1 MRLGIGARITAVF
14 GLGALLL
21 SIVMGGVSYFT
32 TRHFLLAGRE
42 TTAQQQAYAN
52 AANLRSSLESGSTNY
67 VTLLTQIDFGTG
79 AHSILYHQGNRN
91 PYVSSLQANASSLP
105 ARLRREVLGGSVA
118 TQTYRTG
125 AHGTPVIVVGVPIP
139 AVRVS
144 YFEVF
149 DISDLD
155 HTLRV
160 LGLALFG
167 AGVVTT
173 LLGVALGRFASV
185 RSLRPLADVSRAAGA
200 IAGGELDTRLDAEA
214 ADPDLE
220 PLTNSFNAMVD
231 QLQERIE
238 REARF
243 NSDVSHEL
251 RSPLTTLAA
260 SLEVL
265 EADRDKLTPRSQRA
279 LQLLGDDLHR
289 FQRMVADLLEMS
301 RADAGS
307 TDVFLEEVNVAELV
321 QRSVVT
327 GAAHMD
333 GQEIAPPAVHVDP
346 TVRAWR
352 VAADKRRFE
361 RVMVNL
367 MENAANYGGGVTGI
381 SVHPGAGDGGAGAG
395 GVDPGAGAPEA
406 STVAVTVDD
415 AGPGIN
421 PLERAKVFERFY
433 RGSASGRRGSGTGT
447 GLGLALVAEHMHV
460 MRGDVR
466 VETSPEGGARLLLT
480 LPVASRGDEGTDGEE
495 GEADAGGADVCLDVA
510 AARDEGLVTEPEPEP
525 EGDSERGE
533 GAGANALDV
542 NADVD
547 GGRPTGSGGATGGV
561 TEVNT

>member
-14 GLGALLL
+14 GLSALVL

-32 TRHFLLAGRE
+32 TRHYLLAGRE
-42 TTAQQQAYAN
+42 TSAQHQAYSN
-52 AANLRSSLESGSTNY
+52 AALVRSALQNALQAGNNPEY
-67 VTLLTQIDFGTG
+67 VTLLTQVDFGSG
-79 AHSILYHQGNRN
+79 GHSVLYHDGQR
-91 PYVSSLQANASSLP
+91 YVSSLAPSASSIP
-105 ARLRREVLGGSVA
+105 SILRRDVLGGNVE

-125 AHGTPVIVVGVPIP
+125 SHGTPVIVVGVPIP
-139 AVRVS
+139 AVKVA

-149 DISDLD
+149 DLSDLD

-160 LGLALFG
+160 LGLALFA

-173 LLGVALGRFASV
+173 LLGIALGRFAAT

-200 IAGGELDTRLDAEA
+200 IAGGELDTRLDPEA

-251 RSPLTTLAA
+251 RSPLTTLSA

-265 EADRDKLTPRSQRA
+265 EADRNELTPRSQRA
-279 LQLLGDDLHR
+279 LQLLGDDLRR

-307 TDVFLEEVNVAELV
+307 VDVHLEDVNVAELV
-321 QRSVVT
+321 QRSVVA
-327 GAAHMD
+327 GAAHVD
-333 GQEIAPPAVHVDP
+333 GQVLIPPPVEIDPAVLS
-346 TVRAWR
+346 WR
-352 VAADKRRFE
+352 VGADKRRFE

-367 MENAANYGGGVTGI
+367 LENGANYGGGVTGI
-381 SVHPGAGDGGAGAG
+381 SVHPGNDDDGNRAGRAGNG
-395 GVDPGAGAPEA
+395 ELVR
-406 STVAVTVDD
+406 TVEVTVDD
-415 AGPGIN
+415 AGPGID
-421 PLERAKVFERFY
+421 PQERAKIFERFY
-433 RGSASGRRGSGTGT
+433 RGSAAGRRGAGMGT

-466 VETSPEGGARLLLT
+466 VETSPAGGARLVLV
-480 LPVASRGDEGTDGEE
+480 LPVASRGVDDDGGEEADGTRGTDVGRATDAA
-495 GEADAGGADVCLDVA
+495 GTGPGADAANVTGTTIGGQ
-510 AARDEGLVTEPEPEP
+510 T
-525 EGDSERGE
+525 
-533 GAGANALDV
+533 GAS
-542 NADVD
+542 
-547 GGRPTGSGGATGGV
+547 T
-561 TEVNT
+561 

>member
-1 MRLGIGARITAVF
+1 VRLGIGARITAVF

-32 TRHFLLAGRE
+32 TRHYLLAGRE
-42 TTAQQQAYAN
+42 TSAQQTAFTN
-52 AANLRSSLESGSTNY
+52 AVYVRSALEGGDTAY
-67 VTLLTQIDFGTG
+67 VTLLTQIDFGSG
-79 AHSILYHQGNRN
+79 AHSILYHQGNPQ
-91 PYVSSLQANASSLP
+91 PYVSSLSVNPSAIP
-105 ARLRREVLGGSVA
+105 ARLRHEVLDGTAA

-125 AHGTPVIVVGVPIP
+125 SHGTPVIVVGVPIP
-139 AVRVS
+139 SVKVA

-149 DISDLD
+149 ELSDLD

-173 LLGVALGRFASV
+173 LLGIALGRFASA

-200 IAGGELDTRLDAEA
+200 IAGGELDTRLDPDA

-265 EADRDKLTPRSQRA
+265 EADRDKLTPRSRRA
-279 LQLLGDDLHR
+279 LQLLSDDLHR
-289 FQRMVADLLEMS
+289 FQRMVGDLLEMS

-307 TDVFLEEVNVAELV
+307 VDVFLEEVSVAELV
-321 QRSVVT
+321 QRSVVA

-333 GQEIAPPAVHVDP
+333 GQVLEPPPVEIDP
-346 TVRAWR
+346 VVQAWR
-352 VAADKRRFE
+352 VGADKRRFE
-361 RVMVNL
+361 RIMVNL
-367 MENAANYGGGVTGI
+367 MENAANYGGGVTAI
-381 SVHPGAGDGGAGAG
+381 SVHPGPCARGE
-395 GVDPGAGAPEA
+395 EA
-406 STVAVTVDD
+406 ASATVEVTVDD
-415 AGPGIN
+415 AGPGIDR
-421 PLERAKVFERFY
+421 LERSKVFERFY
-433 RGSASGRRGSGTGT
+433 RGSASGRRGAGTGT

-460 MRGDVR
+460 MRGAVR
-466 VETSPEGGARLLLT
+466 VESSPAGGARLVLT
-480 LPVASRGDEGTDGEE
+480 LPVVSRGDGDDDGDDDEGDDE
-495 GEADAGGADVCLDVA
+495 
-510 AARDEGLVTEPEPEP
+510 RDER
-525 EGDSERGE
+525 GDAR
-533 GAGANALDV
+533 
-542 NADVD
+542 D
-547 GGRPTGSGGATGGV
+547 GGRTGDVAGV
-561 TEVNT
+561 TDDDAGVTT